1 MTQHL
6 AAEYKASSFCSG
18 GDCVEV
24 GMRHGGVVAVRD
36 TKDRGRELRFSS
48 QEWAAFV
55 AGIKH
60 SAFDAIWPR
69 LPCDQCR
76 LRSRRRWPSRSLPA

>member
-6 AAEYKASSFCSG
+6 AAEYKTSSFCSG

-24 GMRHGGVVAVRD
+24 GLRDGGVVAVRD
-36 TKDRGRELRFSS
+36 TKDRSRELTFSS

-55 AGIKH
+55 AGIKRG
-60 SAFDAIWPR
+60 AFGA
-69 LPCDQCR
+69 
-76 LRSRRRWPSRSLPA
+76 